1 MLSHLGQGPFII
13 ELLISCR
20 EVGLENDFHSN
31 QDRRNHLTQLGCLL
45 PVQSN
50 FNSFNIHLHSTRLET
65 ITMQAT

>member
-13 ELLISCR
+13 EILILCR

-50 FNSFNIHLHSTRLET
+50 FNSFNIHLHSTGLET